1 MGTDKMLIAVP
12 RSDRLRPVVEREIQR
27 LYWERY
33 GACLASFAPMIV
45 AELNDTGNVECAA
58 GIRFA
63 DERLFLE
70 CYLDRPI
77 EMVLQDHLGSL
88 VKRDRIVE
96 VCHLAGAGSG
106 RSLVFVRKLIA
117 LLRDMEAEWA
127 IFTATRPL
135 RHLLAKSGLSMIEL
149 GRASARCVSRP
160 DIWGSYYENDPK
172 IMAVGRSTPYDA
184 KRTCSFVTASQGI
197 DAHVF

>member
-1 MGTDKMLIAVP
+1 MFIAVP
-12 RSDRLRPVVEREIQR
+12 RSDRLRPVVECEIQR
-27 LYWERY
+27 LYWKRY
-33 GACLASFAPMIV
+33 GACLASFAPTIV
-45 AELNDTGNVECAA
+45 AELNDAGNVECAA

-70 CYLDRPI
+70 CYLDQPI
-77 EMVLQDHLGSL
+77 EMVLQDYLGSL

-135 RHLLAKSGLSMIEL
+135 RYLLAKSGLSMIEL
-149 GRASARCVSRP
+149 GRASIRCVSRP
-160 DIWGSYYENDPK
+160 DIWGSYYENDPR
-172 IMAVGRSTPYDA
+172 IMAVGGATPHDA
-184 KRTCSFVTASQGI
+184 KRTCPFVTPSQGT